1 MKPVSEW
8 DEAYIL
14 SLPVGEFDW
23 LEAKG
28 RRSLDL
34 TIPNVTE
41 DTVLATIS
49 KEVSAFANSG
59 GGTLVYGLID
69 PKAGDTEWHV
79 NDGGVSV
86 TVKRGGTKEWLE
98 TVIPNQMDPPLEK
111 FNVYAIPPSGPG
123 TKIDEGRAL
132 FVVEV
137 PDSQQ
142 APHQAKDYKYYSR
155 VASRAQPI
163 RHRQVLDIL
172 SRRQHPE
179 IRLRFR
185 LNLRGSRTQEEGE
198 KQSLPDATDFLEAI
212 TSSRAD
218 ERLAANIPALEVA
231 AFNSGRTYAEYVHIT
246 VYIPVELTPEETV
259 FSSITFK
266 HLSAIRP
273 MNGRNYQRYML
284 SNYGK
289 SGTEPLLPSL
299 GVKYFLPLRPSIFS
313 DGTLTV
319 NDNLLW
325 FLQADHGPISSGVIA
340 LSDTEIRDERR

>member
-1 MKPVSEW
+1 MKPVAEW
-8 DEAYIL
+8 DEGYIL

-34 TIPNVTE
+34 TLPNMTE

-59 GGTLVYGLID
+59 GGTLVYGLTD

-79 NDGGVSV
+79 DDGGVSV
-86 TVKRGGTKEWLE
+86 SVKKGGTKEWLE

-123 TKIDEGRAL
+123 TKIGEGRAL

-172 SRRQHPE
+172 SRRQHPKMVMELVLEHVMVGDGRDIVMEGLALLVTAKNVGRVYGEYVTVVIQLPIQLLDHEMLDAEHVIDREGVRLQEVRLQNTTRDVVDLVGERPHRTRKYGPARFDPILPGMIKSWSVWLQDDFSAYAFPGERLQNE
-179 IRLRFR
+179 IIRWEVFAD
-185 LNLRGSRTQEEGE
+185 SSPT
-198 KQSLPDATDFLEAI
+198 EAGVARI
-212 TSSRAD
+212 TELTIRQRVKEDGSSR
-218 ERLAANIPALEVA
+218 E
-231 AFNSGRTYAEYVHIT
+231 
-246 VYIPVELTPEETV
+246 
-259 FSSITFK
+259 
-266 HLSAIRP
+266 
-273 MNGRNYQRYML
+273 
-284 SNYGK
+284 
-289 SGTEPLLPSL
+289 
-299 GVKYFLPLRPSIFS
+299 
-313 DGTLTV
+313 
-319 NDNLLW
+319 
-325 FLQADHGPISSGVIA
+325 
-340 LSDTEIRDERR
+340 